1 MVRVTCAQC
10 GTTLTFGHDRKPCPQ
25 CGSLNRALD
34 QVVDEFVLVEEKMR
48 WESVRTY
55 WQRRP
60 VLLSIVAAGTLGT
73 PFLGLALGGWPGV
86 LIGLIAGPALF
97 VGGAL
102 ALTRVH
108 ERESGGA

>member
-1 MVRVTCAQC
+1 
-10 GTTLTFGHDRKPCPQ
+10 
-25 CGSLNRALD
+25 
-34 QVVDEFVLVEEKMR
+34 
-48 WESVRTY
+48 
-55 WQRRP
+55 